1 MVSILDLCDE
11 PNCMRLG
18 VKGMDDRDGHWCLEH
33 FGVPARHYED
43 NGLDIAIPH
52 DEYMLALY
60 LACWFGPPNEVMGFL
75 LDRAAM
81 AAMGD
86 CCPSAYAV
94 YLEETGRG

>member
-18 VKGMDDRDGHWCLEH
+18 VKGMDDRDGHWCLE
-33 FGVPARHYED
+33 
-43 NGLDIAIPH
+43 H